1 MQEKLTLVE
10 TISPSSK
17 KNDFMRIF
25 FISVP
30 KQITLFACLYERL
43 NIGDKIPEFELFNY
57 DKTKLSDKD
66 FLGKKTMFVFMPFPY
81 SSVCDKEICELR
93 DYQESFLK
101 EDTSTILITVGAS
114 PTNRSWA
121 AHHNIEFPILS
132 DFWPHGEVAKKFGCF
147 HEGAGISL
155 RYTYIT
161 DGDNTITEI
170 IKSDEIG
177 VERDFSEYSESFRI

>member
-1 MQEKLTLVE
+1 MSL
-10 TISPSSK
+10 
-17 KNDFMRIF
+17 D
-25 FISVP
+25 
-30 KQITLFACLYERL
+30 
-43 NIGDKIPEFELFNY
+43 IGDKIPEFELFNY
-57 DKTKLSDKD
+57 DKTKHSDKD
-66 FLGKKTMFVFMPFPY
+66 FLGQKTMFVFMPFPY

-101 EDTSTILITVGAS
+101 DDTNTILITVGAS
-114 PTNRSWA
+114 PTNGSWA

-132 DFWPHGEVAKKFGCF
+132 DFWPHGEVAKKFGFF

-161 DGDNTITEI
+161 DEENTITEI

-177 VERDFSEYSESFRI
+177 VERDFSEYSESFSI

>member
-1 MQEKLTLVE
+1 M
-10 TISPSSK
+10 S
-17 KNDFMRIF
+17 
-25 FISVP
+25 
-30 KQITLFACLYERL
+30 L

-57 DKTKLSDKD
+57 DKTKHSDKD
-66 FLGKKTMFVFMPFPY
+66 FLGQKTMFVFMPFPF

-101 EDTSTILITVGAS
+101 EDTNTILITVGAS

-161 DGDNTITEI
+161 DEENTITEI

-177 VERDFSEYSESFRI
+177 VERDFSEYSESFSL